1 MNKEN
6 LKELLDNYYDERIVY
21 NQLLEFYELKL
32 YDSLAL
38 SEVWNRMKSDTETKL
53 KELDIDIQYLQE
65 EVMK

>member
-1 MNKEN
+1 MNKDN
-6 LKELLDNYYDERIVY
+6 LKELLENYYDERIVY

-32 YDSLAL
+32 YDSLSL
-38 SEVWNRMKSDTETKL
+38 SKVWERMKQDTETKL

>member
-1 MNKEN
+1 LNKDN

-32 YDSLAL
+32 YDSLSL
-38 SEVWNRMKSDTETKL
+38 SKVWTRMKSDTETKL